1 MLLEGMALGRYQLVR
16 LLGSGGMGEV
26 YLGEDTHI
34 HRQVAVKVTRA
45 EVTPYPNSSSAKETE
60 RLFRREVRAIAML
73 DHPYILPLFDYG
85 EQTMEDTSLT
95 YMVMPYCKEGS
106 LSTWLRQHSNA
117 QMLTL
122 REVVH
127 IIRQAASALA
137 YAHSKQ
143 IVHQDVKPSNFLVR
157 SNDLH
162 PDLPDLLLADFGIAK
177 FTSAS
182 ASMSQSSRGTPTY
195 MAPEQWGGRPVAAS
209 DQYALAIMTYQLL
222 TGSPPFQG
230 RQEQVMYLHFN
241 EFPQPPSTRNPAIPK
256 DVDTVILRAL
266 AKKPEERFGSI
277 TAFAAALQQASGIVE
292 QGKATN
298 PLPYAEQPRV
308 TNVRG
313 AMQTPSRP
321 LTHSGDIRATVAISR
336 EEATT
341 GTTRNL
347 NLPGGRRITVPLPS
361 GMPDGQVIRLEGQG
375 ETTGDGTTGALVL
388 TIAVTPD
395 ETRVAAA
402 HGNENQ
408 TVLRSFPGNAQKD
421 AIAIRRPGR
430 VRRLV
435 RSKAGIAISLV
446 LLVVLSGSGFYYFRY
461 FNFLQ
466 QWSLLNAGIANPYP
480 PNSGTLVLNDPLG
493 DNSLGYSWTEGN
505 SGNGA
510 CTFTGG
516 SYQVESASFI
526 HLCSATTTNFANFA
540 YEVKT
545 NITEGDGS
553 GIVFRVD
560 RNQGTYY
567 LFYVDTGGFYFLYSY
582 SNSQVVGSLVS
593 GIAPGNFGQTH
604 TIAVTAIG
612 STITLF
618 INGQQV
624 ASVNDS
630 SYSQGEIGMAAL
642 SEGNPTVVTFS
653 NARVWQ
659 L

>member
-60 RLFRREVRAIAML
+60 RLFRREVRAIAKL

-408 TVLRSFPGNAQKD
+408 TVLRSQNVIAQRD
-421 AIAIRRPGR
+421 AIAVRRPGK
-430 VRRLV
+430 VKRLV
-435 RSKAGIAISLV
+435 RSRAGIAIGLV
-446 LLVVLSGSGFYYFRY
+446 LLVVLIGSGFYYFGY
-461 FNFLQ
+461 FNFHR
-466 QWSLLNAGIANPYP
+466 WSLLNAGITNPYP
-480 PNSGTLVLNDPLG
+480 PHSGTLVMNDPLS
-493 DNSLGYSWTEGN
+493 DNSLGYSWAEGN
-505 SGNGA
+505 FGQGA

-516 SYQVESASFI
+516 NYQVRASSQLSFC
-526 HLCSATTTNFANFA
+526 LSGANKFSDF
-540 YEVKT
+540 VFDVQMS
-545 NITEGDGS
+545 ILQGDEG
-553 GIVFRVD
+553 GIVFRAD
-560 RNQGTYY
+560 GNQGNYY
-567 LFYVDTGGFYFLYSY
+567 LFHINMGGAYALDVYHGEVPG
-582 SNSQVVGSLVS
+582 NTLNS
-593 GIAPGNFGQTH
+593 GIVQMDLHQKAEIG
-604 TIAVTAIG
+604 VSAIG
-612 STITLF
+612 STITLY
-618 INGQQV
+618 INGQQID
-624 ASVNDS
+624 SVNDNT
-630 SYSQGEIGMAAL
+630 YSQGEIGVAATSL
-642 SEGNPTVVTFS
+642 GHPTVVTFS

>member
-1 MLLEGMALGRYQLVR
+1 MALGRYQLVR

-375 ETTGDGTTGALVL
+375 ERTDDGTTGALVL

-408 TVLRSFPGNAQKD
+408 TVVRSFPGNVQKD
-421 AIAIRRPGR
+421 AAVTRRQGK
-430 VRRLV
+430 VRRLAFSRV
-435 RSKAGIAISLV
+435 GIVIGLV

-461 FNFLQ
+461 FNFLHR
-466 QWSLLNAGIANPYP
+466 WSLLNAGIANPYP
-480 PNSGTLVLNDPLG
+480 LHSGTLVMNDPLS
-493 DNSLGYSWTEGN
+493 DNSLSYSWAEGN
-505 SGNGA
+505 FGHGA

-516 SYQVESASFI
+516 SYQVAASSQLSYCLSVASKF
-526 HLCSATTTNFANFA
+526 SDFVF
-540 YEVKT
+540 EVQMS
-545 NITEGDGS
+545 IFQGDEG
-553 GIVFRVD
+553 GIVFRAD
-560 RNQGTYY
+560 GNLGNYY
-567 LFYVDTGGFYFLYSY
+567 LFHTDMGGAYALDVY
-582 SNSQVVGSLVS
+582 SNQAPVHRLNA
-593 GIAPGNFGQTH
+593 GIVQIDLH
-604 TIAVTAIG
+604 QQAVIGISAIG
-612 STITLF
+612 STITLY
-618 INGQQV
+618 INRKQV
-624 ASVNDS
+624 ASVNDN
-630 SYSQGEIGMAAL
+630 SYSQGEVGVAAL
-642 SEGNPTVVTFS
+642 SGGNPTVVTFS